1 MVTLTERGLKF
12 VDESMT
18 VFEAIGKGML
28 RGLSQLEQ
36 LKAFAHHFQSGSNG
50 LDGKEPF

>member
-1 MVTLTERGLKF
+1 MVTLTEKGLKF

-18 VFEAIGKGML
+18 VFEAIDEGML

-36 LKAFAHHFQSGSNG
+36 EKLKAFCASF
-50 LDGKEPF
+50 PI